1 MSESLSASLLRYNVG
16 EGGIPVCGSWCP
28 GGGLREAWSP
38 SHGPHHRRLH
48 GGVCP
53 QEPGFLV
60 EEERRMGK
68 INTSI
73 EIQ

>member
-1 MSESLSASLLRYNVG
+1 MG